1 MKIKIITDS
10 SSDLKIE
17 EAQKLGVELVPL
29 TLSFDDKAYKDGVDI
44 DKDMFYNLLIN
55 EKKYPKTSQPS
66 PEEFVY
72 LFKEAKKNGETV
84 LVLPIAKALSGTYNS
99 ATIAKQIVEYEDI
112 HIIDTCTTI
121 AGLQLMVLEA
131 IKNSAN
137 MTIEQLVNHLNEF
150 KKRIVVY
157 ACINTLE
164 YLSKGGRL
172 SGMEAKIGDLL
183 SLKPVITFKEDG
195 AISIISKS
203 IGKIRANSSL
213 LKLIKTTPIDSSY
226 PIYYYYS
233 NKVDNLQQF
242 KDKLKKEHCFLE
254 GTDVN
259 LSPVVGCHIGDNAYG
274 IVYVKESLC

>member
-29 TLSFDDKAYKDGVDI
+29 TLSFDDKVYKDGVDI

-213 LKLIKTTPIDSSY
+213 LKLIKATPIDSSY

-233 NKVDNLQQF
+233 NKLDNLQQF
-242 KDKLKKEHCFLE
+242 KDKLKKEDCYLE
-254 GTDVN
+254 GIDVN